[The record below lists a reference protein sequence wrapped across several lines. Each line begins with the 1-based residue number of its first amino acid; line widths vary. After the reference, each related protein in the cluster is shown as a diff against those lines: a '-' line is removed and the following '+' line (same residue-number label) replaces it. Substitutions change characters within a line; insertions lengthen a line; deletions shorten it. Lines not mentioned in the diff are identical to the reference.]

1 MNYTSLLAQVVDTLG
16 SQVTTAQ
23 VDAMLPFVESRFNR
37 IIDSPERET
46 EAYITPTADIQLPA
60 DCWKLRDIWVMGT
73 ASSSVATSLVQVSPE
88 QARAL
93 YAYQSNGMEAFS
105 LTGRTIDFWPDPGAT
120 NTTQVRIRYQK
131 TIPAL
136 TSSNT
141 TNWLLTYHP
150 DIYYYALL
158 LQCEAYIVNDQRLPI
173 WKSALDEAIGELSAL
188 SAKQRYAQ
196 APVAPRPMRYDS

>member
-23 VDAMLPFVESRFNR
+23 VDAQLAFVEARFNR
-37 IIDSPERET
+37 IIDSPEREK
-46 EAYITPTADIQLPA
+46 EAYLTPTADIQLPA
-60 DCWKLRDIWVMGT
+60 DCWRLRDIWVMGT
-73 ASSSVATSLVQVSPE
+73 ASSDVPTSLVQVSAA

-93 YAYQSNGMEAFS
+93 YAYETNGIEAYS
-105 LTGRTIDFWPDPGAT
+105 LTGRTIDFWPDPGT
-120 NTTQVRIRYQK
+120 SNTTQVRIRYQQ

-150 DIYYYALL
+150 DIYYYSLL

-173 WKSALDEAIGELSAL
+173 WKAALDEALGELSAL

-196 APVAPRPMRYDS
+196 TNLAPRPMRYDG